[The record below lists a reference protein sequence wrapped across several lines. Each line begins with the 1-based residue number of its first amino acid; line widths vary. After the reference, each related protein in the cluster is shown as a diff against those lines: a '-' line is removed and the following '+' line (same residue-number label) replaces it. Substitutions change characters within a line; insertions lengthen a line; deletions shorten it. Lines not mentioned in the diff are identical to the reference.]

1 MSAVVSFRR
10 VRRAFLTGALA
21 LIFLHGAALAASI
34 ERLEIVT
41 RSGVV
46 VFEVEIAV
54 TDAERAQG
62 LMFRRELPEGRGML
76 FDFSGEGPVTM
87 WMKNTYVSLDMIFI
101 RADGTIA
108 RIAENTEP
116 LSEAHIVSG
125 APVQAVLEVVA
136 GTAKRLGIRPGDK
149 VGHRIFGGR

>member
-1 MSAVVSFRR
+1 MSALASFLRA
-10 VRRAFLTGALA
+10 RRAFLAGAVA
-21 LIFLHGAALAASI
+21 LIFLHGAAVAASI

-46 VFEVEIAV
+46 VIEVEIAV
-54 TDAERAQG
+54 TDEERAQG

-76 FDFSGEGPVTM
+76 FDFRGEGPVTM
-87 WMKNTYVSLDMIFI
+87 WMKNTYVSLDMFFI

-125 APVQAVLEVVA
+125 APVQAVLEVLA
-136 GTAKRLGIRPGDK
+136 GTAKRLGIRAGDK